1 MLRPFCPKFL
11 CIWLALLLGLTATG
25 LAARQR
31 SPSLS
36 LESVND
42 AAWQTQAKPST
53 QLLVKLQVLFDRAH
67 ASPGEIDG
75 TVGENTRKAIAAFAE
90 MKDLQ
95 PTEQVTEELWHAIT
109 ESDTEPA
116 LVTYKITE
124 KDTHGPFS
132 KKIPEDFHA
141 KAAMDRLGY
150 MSPRELLAEKFHMS
164 EELLRK
170 LNPGASFDKEG
181 QEIVVVNVEHN
192 SLPGKISRIE
202 VDATRQRVKAYGE
215 GDKLVAIYPAT
226 VGSEDRPSP
235 KGEFKVTKITENP
248 VYHYDPA
255 LHLRGVHVNEKLDI
269 PPGPNNPVGAVWI
282 DLSAEGYGVHGTP
295 DPDKI
300 SKSASHGCIRL
311 TNWDALELAKHL
323 SKGAPVLIEEGE
335 KTGGLEAPKQG
346 SQHLAA
352 TEEPPLPER
361 QPARG
366 GPPTEETPLAPG
378 QMTTIPWT
386 ETEIAEAKTKC
397 AEALSALTLDYES
410 LQPMKEGLC
419 GAPAP
424 ILLKTLGQEPEVTF
438 DPPATVTC
446 TLAKALSTW
455 LKESVQPQ
463 AKALFNSSVTQLHV
477 GSYTCRNRNGGADQ
491 PLSEHALANALD
503 ISDFILA
510 SGKRVA
516 VADGSPSDNPPL
528 PVPNPDRTSSST
540 ISMQRVS
547 ASLDDPERAFLKTV
561 HDDACGTFGTVL
573 GPGADEAH
581 KSHLHLDMKERRGGS
596 FCQ

>member
-1 MLRPFCPKFL
+1 MRRLIFPIL
-11 CIWLALLLGLTATG
+11 CVPLASLLALPPTE

-31 SPSLS
+31 SPSLT

-42 AAWQTQAKPST
+42 AAWEAQGKSST
-53 QLLVKLQVLFDRAH
+53 ALLVKLQVLLDRAH

-75 TVGENTRKAIAAFAE
+75 TLGENTRKAIAAYAE
-90 MKDLQ
+90 MKGLE
-95 PTEQVTEELWHAIT
+95 PTEQLTEQLWRGIT
-109 ESDTEPA
+109 ESDAEPA
-116 LVTYKITE
+116 LVNYKITE
-124 KDTHGPFS
+124 KDTRGPFS
-132 KKIPEDFHA
+132 KKIPENFRA
-141 KAAMDRLGY
+141 KAAMDRLAY
-150 MSPRELLAEKFHMS
+150 TSPRELLAEKFHMS
-164 EELLRK
+164 EDLLRK

-181 QEIVVVNVEHN
+181 QEIIVANGEHD
-192 SLPGKISRIE
+192 SLPDKISRLE

-215 GDKLVAIYPAT
+215 GNKLVAIYPAT
-226 VGSEDRPSP
+226 VGSEDRPTP

-282 DLSAEGYGVHGTP
+282 DLSAEGYGIHGTP

-323 SKGAPVLIEEGE
+323 SKGTPVLIEEGE
-335 KTGGLEAPKQG
+335 KTGALEAPNQG
-346 SQHLAA
+346 SQQLAA
-352 TEEPPLPER
+352 TEEPPLP
-361 QPARG
+361 QHNPARG
-366 GPPTEETPLAPG
+366 GTEQTPLAPD

-397 AEALSALTLDYES
+397 SEVLSSLTLNYEP
-410 LQPMKEGLC
+410 LPPIKEGLC
-419 GAPAP
+419 GAPGP
-424 ILLKTLGQEPEVTF
+424 ILLKSLGQEPEVAL

-446 TLAKALSTW
+446 ILAKALSTW
-455 LKESVQPQ
+455 LNESVQPQ
-463 AKALFNSSVTQLHV
+463 AKALFNSSVTKLHV
-477 GSYTCRNRNGGADQ
+477 GSYTCRNRNGGADA
-491 PLSEHALANALD
+491 PLSEHALANAID

-510 SGKRVA
+510 SGERVA
-516 VADGSPSDNPPL
+516 VIDSWPSDNPPL

-540 ISMQRVS
+540 VSMQRVS
-547 ASLDDPERAFLKTV
+547 VRLDDPERAFLKSV
-561 HDDACGTFGTVL
+561 HDDACGVFGTVL

-581 KSHLHLDMKERRGGS
+581 KSHLHLDMKERRGAS